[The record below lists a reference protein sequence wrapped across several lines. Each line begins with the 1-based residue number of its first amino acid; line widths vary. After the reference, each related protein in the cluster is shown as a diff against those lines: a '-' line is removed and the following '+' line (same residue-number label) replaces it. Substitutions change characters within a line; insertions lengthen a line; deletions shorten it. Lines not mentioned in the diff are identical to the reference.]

1 MITFSKFEL
10 DNGLKVIVHEDKSTP
25 LVAINVLYNVGAR
38 DESPDKT
45 GFAHLFEH
53 LMFGGSANIPEF
65 DEPMQMAGGENNA
78 FTSNDITNF
87 YNVVPRENIETV
99 FWLESDRM
107 LQLAFSKQSLDVQ
120 RKVVVEEFK
129 ETCLNEPYGDV
140 WHLLSELAFKKH
152 PYRWPTIGKVPKHV
166 QDATLED
173 VKDFFYKYYRP
184 NNAILTVAGNINEEA
199 VKVLCEKWF
208 GNIPKGNVPKR
219 NIPQEP
225 KQAKFQQLVKTANVP
240 VDALYLAFHMSGRNE
255 ADYYATDLLSDIL
268 CNGSS
273 SRLYRRLYKDQKLF
287 NQIDAYV
294 TGSLD
299 PGLLVVEG
307 KPLDSVSLEQGKAA
321 IWKEL
326 EILKSEK
333 IAEVELQKYKNKFE
347 SSIIF
352 SEMSI
357 LNKAI
362 NLSFYEVLG
371 DANLINQETE
381 KFLNVTVDDIYRV
394 ANEVLTEENCS
405 ELYYRKQTASL

>member
-1 MITFSKFEL
+1 
-10 DNGLKVIVHEDKSTP
+10 
-25 LVAINVLYNVGAR
+25 
-38 DESPDKT
+38 
-45 GFAHLFEH
+45 
-53 LMFGGSANIPEF
+53 
-65 DEPMQMAGGENNA
+65 
-78 FTSNDITNF
+78 
-87 YNVVPRENIETV
+87 
-99 FWLESDRM
+99 
-107 LQLAFSKQSLDVQ
+107 
-120 RKVVVEEFK
+120 
-129 ETCLNEPYGDV
+129 
-140 WHLLSELAFKKH
+140 
-152 PYRWPTIGKVPKHV
+152 
-166 QDATLED
+166 
-173 VKDFFYKYYRP
+173 
-184 NNAILTVAGNINEEA
+184 
-199 VKVLCEKWF
+199 
-208 GNIPKGNVPKR
+208 
-219 NIPQEP
+219 
-225 KQAKFQQLVKTANVP
+225 
-240 VDALYLAFHMSGRNE
+240 LAFHMSGRNE

>member
-1 MITFSKFEL
+1 
-10 DNGLKVIVHEDKSTP
+10 VHEDKSTP